1 MLTIEQ
7 VKKNPYILEFINQ
20 TERAM
25 EALFYTNHG
34 LRHCNI
40 VSERANKIA
49 KDLGLPEEDQ
59 EFAAI
64 AGFCHDMGNF
74 LSRTFH
80 NYLAP
85 MLFQQTFANQME
97 PAQLAVVMQ
106 AIAEHDKAEMRFT
119 NAVSAVLVLAD
130 KSDVHRSRVTV
141 KDVEKIKTDIHDR
154 VNYATK
160 ESAVRISKEKKMI
173 TLTLKIDT
181 NFVPIMEYF
190 EIFTERMVFCR
201 LAAEFLGYKFGL
213 VINSFRLL

>member
-1 MLTIEQ
+1 MLTLEQ
-7 VKKNPYILEFINQ
+7 VKKNPFILEFISQ

-34 LRHCNI
+34 IRHCNV
-40 VSERANKIA
+40 VSERAKKIA
-49 KDLGLPEEDQ
+49 KDLGLPEQ
-59 EFAAI
+59 EQELAAI

-85 MLFQQTFANQME
+85 MIFQQIFSSQME
-97 PAQLAVVMQ
+97 PAQLAIVMQ
-106 AIAEHDKAEMRFT
+106 AIAEHDKAEMSFT

-130 KSDVHRSRVTV
+130 KSDVDRSRVTE
-141 KDVEKIKTDIHDR
+141 KNVEKIKTDIHDR
-154 VNYATK
+154 VNYATN
-160 ESAVRISKEKKMI
+160 ESEVKISREKKMI

>member
-7 VKKNPYILEFINQ
+7 VKQNPYILEFINQ

-34 LRHCNI
+34 LRHCNL
-40 VSERANKIA
+40 VSERAQKIA
-49 KDLGLPEEDQ
+49 KELGLPEKDQ
-59 EFAAI
+59 EYAAI

-85 MLFQQTFANQME
+85 LVFQQVFANQMDPE
-97 PAQLAVVMQ
+97 QLAIIMQ

-130 KSDVHRSRVTV
+130 KSDVDRSRVTE
-141 KDVEKIKTDIHDR
+141 KNVEKIKTDIHDR
-154 VNYATK
+154 VNYATE
-160 ESAVRISKEKKMI
+160 ESDIKVSKEKKMI